1 MKACSCV
8 NAPCFDSCCSFQP
21 HIQFLST
28 LPNSSLGSIFLL
40 FICQACRAP
49 QSSSELRRASSPPP
63 LHGRRAG
70 IIGNNGEVL
79 ARVNHSGRN
88 GAKVGGARRGRGAKG
103 ERKDDEE
110 PERLDGRQKVSRG
123 RRRRGGQKSAS
134 GRKRREEGR
143 RDEERSSAWTRIS
156 KMVKQRGR
164 REGEPSRN
172 SCEPA
177 SPIGWRLSRW
187 PLGCRLFPSR
197 TSFQRQVDLC
207 VTLLPLHKHTH
218 TLGCQ
223 R

>member
-1 MKACSCV
+1 MHRVLIVVVIFSHT
-8 NAPCFDSCCSFQP
+8 CSFSQLCQTAVWDP
-21 HIQFLST
+21 FFF
-28 LPNSSLGSIFLL
+28 SSSVTHLALL
-40 FICQACRAP
+40 RAP
-49 QSSSELRRASSPPP
+49 QSVFAASP
-63 LHGRRAG
+63 GRCAG
-70 IIGNNGEVL
+70 IIGNNGAVI
-79 ARVNHSGRN
+79 ARANHSGRN
-88 GAKVGGARRGRGAKG
+88 GAKVGGARRGGGARG
-103 ERKDDEE
+103 ERKDDEG

-143 RDEERSSAWTRIS
+143 RDEERSSAWTQIT
-156 KMVKQRGR
+156 KIVKQRGR

-172 SCEPA
+172 SREPA

-207 VTLLPLHKHTH
+207 VTLLPLHTHTH
-218 TLGCQ
+218 THTPGCQ